1 LVDSEYIATLEAT
14 NAELVQRVQMLEDK
28 MALLVELLQKQ
39 GVKKDSHNSHL
50 PPSSDISSKNKSLR
64 PKSDRA
70 TGGQKGH
77 PGKTLE
83 MSASPDTVIDL
94 KSNFCGRCGS
104 SLAGA
109 EFVLQA
115 RRQVVEIPPIKPII
129 EEYRQYVCRCPGCEQ
144 NQVADFPVGVK
155 APIQYGSSVQALT
168 AYLSV
173 YQYVPYQR
181 LKSMFAQVF
190 NLHLSEGT
198 LENMLTKGAAKAGFV
213 YGHIKSEIS
222 ASKAVGSDETGAKVN
237 GQKWWIWVWQNI
249 LNTFL
254 VASDN
259 RGSKTL
265 NEVWENGLP
274 KATLGSDR
282 WAAQLKFP
290 AGGHQLCLAHLMRDT
305 IYLKEKENHEFA
317 DKFKELLSKVFKSC
331 RKSRERKKAFS
342 TIEGEE
348 LEKQFNQALLIL
360 IDAEK
365 YPESAKF
372 QRAMIK
378 HRNSLLPCIYD
389 LEIAPDN
396 NGSERAIRNIKVKQ
410 KISGQF
416 KTGQQDFCV
425 IRSVIDTL
433 LKRKLDV
440 LTTLNQIM
448 KIQPE

>member
-1 LVDSEYIATLEAT
+1 MITSLSEK
-14 NAELVQRVQMLEDK
+14 V
-28 MALLVELLQKQ
+28 ALLLELQQKK

-50 PPSSDISSKNKSLR
+50 PPSSDITSKTKSLR
-64 PKSDRA
+64 RKSERPS
-70 TGGQKGH
+70 GGQKGH
-77 PGKTLE
+77 SGNTLE
-83 MSASPDTVIDL
+83 MSATPDRIIDL
-94 KSNFCGRCGS
+94 KSNFCGRCGG
-104 SLAGA
+104 SLTAG

-129 EEYRQYVCRCPGCEQ
+129 QEYRQYLCTCPGCQ
-144 NQVADFPVGVK
+144 HQQLADFPATVV

-173 YQYVPYQR
+173 YQYVPFRR
-181 LKSMFAQVF
+181 LKSLFSQVF
-190 NLHLSEGT
+190 NLEMSEGT
-198 LENMLTKGAAKAGFV
+198 IKNLLDKAAVKAEFV
-213 YGHIKSEIS
+213 YDRIKLEIS

-249 LNTFL
+249 CNTFL
-254 VASDN
+254 VASPN

-274 KATLGSDR
+274 KATLSSDR
-282 WAAQLKFP
+282 WAPQLKFP

-305 IYLKEKENHEFA
+305 IYLREKENHEFA
-317 DKFKELLSKVFKSC
+317 DKFKQLLSKVFQVC
-331 RKSRERKKAFS
+331 RTNRERTKPCS
-342 TIEGEE
+342 LIEGEVLERE
-348 LEKQFNQALLIL
+348 LNQALMIV
-360 IDAEK
+360 IDREQ

-372 QRAMIK
+372 QRAMIR
-378 HRNSLLPCIYD
+378 HRNSLLPCLYD

-416 KTGQQDFCV
+416 KTGQKVFCV
-425 IRSVIDTL
+425 LRSVIDTL
-433 LKRKLDV
+433 VKRKLDV
-440 LTTLNQIM
+440 LPQLNQIM